1 MKKMVAQWIVLGALA
16 SCQSDSSSTSDTSNQ
31 TTSPHCHN
39 EQCKEKHALET
50 VYAQEISD
58 ATDTS
63 DATDANSTST
73 PDSSE
78 DRAPE
83 DVKKSGKEPS
93 QGKDQ
98 EEEQNSSLSEPV
110 QEVKPVSLL
119 STEEEASIL
128 SSVLG
133 IVSEV
138 SNPPS
143 DLTAELL
150 ELEMEAATL
159 QMEQELMAP

>member
-1 MKKMVAQWIVLGALA
+1 MKKKVAQWIVLGALA
-16 SCQSDSSSTSDTSNQ
+16 SSCQSDSSSHSETSNQ

-39 EQCKEKHALET
+39 EQCKGKESLEKM
-50 VYAQEISD
+50 YDQQISD
-58 ATDTS
+58 ATE
-63 DATDANSTST
+63 ATDAVDATSATAAPSSPDAPKKEEKKEASQPST
-73 PDSSE
+73 E
-78 DRAPE
+78 E
-83 DVKKSGKEPS
+83 N
-93 QGKDQ
+93 Q
-98 EEEQNSSLSEPV
+98 ENNSSSAEPV
-110 QEVKPVSLL
+110 SEVKAVSLL
-119 STEEEASIL
+119 SSEEEASIL

-159 QMEQELMAP
+159 EMEQELIAP